1 MLFIDIVFCISICY
15 NGCVA
20 RSEGSGPYVSTAMN
34 QLCHSGPKRRG
45 IRVEIKCTWVER
57 SKWYDSGS

>member
-20 RSEGSGPYVSTAMN
+20 RSIWSGPCVSQPGNSCVVLGLTDPEQGMN
-34 QLCHSGPKRRG
+34 KVHVG
-45 IRVEIKCTWVER
+45 
-57 SKWYDSGS
+57 